1 MNMPLNEIRSK
12 YKQAR
17 AETKTYATE
26 TFVGHS
32 NSIWGKPKLFKM
44 PGKCRFN
51 NAWLRNEKYMSWVSS
66 DKDPGR
72 AKCRLCGDKT
82 FDISNMGEAALTSHA
97 KGAKHQSAAAS
108 GAAPAF
114 SPPQPGQ
121 LLRQT
126 ARLSLWSTAEVMWAL
141 KVANSHYSFKS
152 YEDASLLFQRMFPDS
167 QIATQFAC
175 GESKCSFLCS
185 FGLAPH
191 FRSLTLS
198 NVMKQRAYVILFDES
213 LNSYLQSK
221 QMDLHVRLCDGAD
234 VKTKYIVFY
243 KAV

>member
-97 KGAKHQSAAAS
+97 KGAKHHHWA
-108 GAAPAF
+108 
-114 SPPQPGQ
+114 
-121 LLRQT
+121 LLLAEQH
-126 ARLSLWSTAEVMWAL
+126 RLSHHHSQGNCYGKQHV
-141 KVANSHYSFKS
+141 
-152 YEDASLLFQRMFPDS
+152 SL
-167 QIATQFAC
+167 
-175 GESKCSFLCS
+175 
-185 FGLAPH
+185 FGQAVVNNRCCH
-191 FRSLTLS
+191 
-198 NVMKQRAYVILFDES
+198 KKGS
-213 LNSYLQSK
+213 LNCGGN
-221 QMDLHVRLCDGAD
+221 VG
-234 VKTKYIVFY
+234 TEGG
-243 KAV
+243 